1 MGSSP
6 WLVFSLLLFLT
17 GASLADM
24 SIVSYGE
31 RSEEEIQRLY
41 QAWKAQHGKLYNALG
56 QEDDKRYNLILVIFL

>member
-6 WLVFSLLLFLT
+6 WLVISLLLSLT
-17 GASLADM
+17 VASLSDM

-41 QAWKAQHGKLYNALG
+41 QAWKAQHGKLNNALG
-56 QEDDKRYNLILVIFL
+56 QDDKRYIYI

>member
-17 GASLADM
+17 AASLADM

-56 QEDDKRYNLILVIFL
+56 QDDKRYNLILVIFL